1 MKQEKEVIGID
12 LGNEYAL
19 ISYYKPGMETP
30 ETVSMLPGS
39 ENYLFPVELYRSSG
53 EEEWLF
59 GEQAAKAAKQGNGIC
74 YKHLPGKAYENE
86 SIQFA
91 AKKIDFVELL
101 GIFLDRLIGMAVR
114 AGVNRTESVVSV
126 TVKQLDFEKAGVLWK
141 ALELAGIRQK
151 QVRLLD
157 YKESFFYFVR
167 SQTQDRWLH
176 DVVLFLLEGKKLE
189 EYYWKR
195 NDRTSPQTVTIEQKD
210 FDGLNHV
217 ANDTQ
222 KDLAFQEII
231 DKEFQG
237 KIISTAYLV
246 GTEFESGW
254 LEQSLIS
261 LCRQRKAYV
270 GKNLFT
276 KGACFGGMEKNGPE
290 KAMIYVGASA
300 MKINLTMKIHIG
312 GKFEEVSLINAGDNC
327 YESYCACDVLLDEEP
342 YIDICKRN
350 MQGKE
355 EKISSLELTGL
366 PKRPRKAT
374 KVHMQL
380 IPVSDT
386 QVKIMIE
393 DRGLGELFPSSGKKW
408 EFLLF

>member
-1 MKQEKEVIGID
+1 MNQEKEVIGID
-12 LGNEYAL
+12 IGNEYAL
-19 ISYYKPGMETP
+19 ISYYKPGMESP
-30 ETVSMLPGS
+30 ETISMFSGS
-39 ENYLFPVELYRSSG
+39 ENYLFPVELYRVPG
-53 EEEWLF
+53 KEEWLF
-59 GEQAAKAAKQGNGIC
+59 GEQAAKAAKQGTSIGYN
-74 YKHLPGKAYENE
+74 HLLGKAYGKE
-86 SIQFA
+86 SIQLA

-101 GIFLDRLIGMAVR
+101 GVFFDRLLGMAVR
-114 AGVNRTESVVSV
+114 AGVSRTESIVVV

-141 ALELAGIRQK
+141 ALEAAGVRQR

-167 SQTQDRWLH
+167 RQTQDRWLH

-189 EYYWKR
+189 EYYWRR
-195 NDRTSPQTVTIEQKD
+195 NDRTSPQTVTIVQKEH
-210 FDGLNHV
+210 DGLKAV
-217 ANDTQ
+217 KNDTQ
-222 KDLAFQEII
+222 KDLVFQEIV

-246 GTEFESGW
+246 GEGFESGW

-261 LCRQRKAYV
+261 LCRQRKAYI
-270 GKNLFT
+270 GQNLFT
-276 KGACFGGMEKNGPE
+276 KGACFGGMEKNHPE
-290 KAMIYVGASA
+290 KAIIYVGASA

-350 MQGKE
+350 MEGKE

-386 QVKIMIE
+386 QVKITIE
-393 DRGLGELFPSSGKKW
+393 DRGLGELYPSSGKKW
-408 EFLLF
+408 DFLLS